1 MSDGHEKLEI
11 VCPCCQTTMTVDA
24 KTGLILHTRE
34 KKTAYSF
41 DDALQQ
47 VKKKKEMADEIF
59 QKAVSDEKR
68 RKDSLEEK
76 FQQALDNKDELEEPS
91 RPWDMD

>member
-1 MSDGHEKLEI
+1 MSDGQKLEV
-11 VCPCCQTTMTVDA
+11 VCPCCQATLTIDA
-24 KTGLILHTRE
+24 KTGLILHSRE

-47 VKKKKEMADEIF
+47 VKKKKEMADELF